1 MDANMSLEEKCERLM
16 NVVVETRKRFG
27 EMCVD
32 YQNKST
38 LMENKMLNLQVE
50 TIANC
55 KIKSK
60 IQIPDLSYDDTIKDM
75 DDFKHELVIREK
87 RIEDLIKKI
96 RSTEK
101 VVVQVKSDTIRQ
113 KLEKPISAKAI
124 LATVKTRN
132 DNV

>member
-1 MDANMSLEEKCERLM
+1 MDGNMSLEEKCERLM

-50 TIANC
+50 SIANC

-60 IQIPDLSYDDTIKDM
+60 IEIPDLSYEDTIKDM
-75 DDFKHELVIREK
+75 DDFKQEILVREK
-87 RIEDLIKKI
+87 RIEDLLNKI

-101 VVVQVKSDTIRQ
+101 VVVQVKNDTIRQ
-113 KLEKPISAKAI
+113 KLEKPINTKAI
-124 LATVKTRN
+124 LATVKNKN
-132 DNV
+132 DV

>member
-27 EMCVD
+27 EMCVN

-50 TIANC
+50 SIANC

-87 RIEDLIKKI
+87 RIEDLINKM
-96 RSTEK
+96 RSAEK
-101 VVVQVKSDTIRQ
+101 VVAQVKSDTIWQ
-113 KLEKPISAKAI
+113 KLEKPISAEAI
-124 LATVKTRN
+124 IATVKTRN